1 MSHYLHKPNFL
12 FEQEAQYLLDYLEN
26 QIPWRQVKYYKPE
39 RGYVITPRLTWVAGS
54 HDDSFAPLGHLKRN
68 PIPSPLL
75 PLKNL
80 IEDELDTDFNFI
92 LFSKYRDGQDSIT
105 FHSDDE
111 KFLGFK
117 PTIASITVGETRDF
131 ILKNKTTKESQVFP
145 LKHGDLFVM
154 KNNCQSDY
162 MHGVP
167 KTSLQK
173 APRYSMTFRK
183 ALNEFGT
190 KNYYT
195 YN

>member
-111 KFLGFK
+111 RFLGFK
-117 PTIASITVGETRDF
+117 PTIASIT
-131 ILKNKTTKESQVFP
+131 
-145 LKHGDLFVM
+145 
-154 KNNCQSDY
+154 DY
-162 MHGVP
+162 MHAVP